1 MRFIILRDVKCFF
14 SRAAYIVGIFLVQ
27 ASQSSMAQKSSL
39 EIGAGL
45 MAFDYTEF
53 DDNNVFLDGETG
65 FIPGVIVKLKT
76 NKRIYYGWEG
86 SLYAN
91 EIDYDGQTQPG
102 GIPVKTNSDALI
114 IDTHFK
120 IGLNFDPSFD
130 RGQKLYAGMGY
141 RYWYRNILSG
151 RDINGDPVAG
161 LLEEYRWFYGL
172 LGYEVHFDASN
183 NVKVGFD
190 FRLTKMFNAKM
201 DVDFLGFNGYDN
213 TSVNLGNKVG
223 ARFAMPVAF
232 KTRHSSLVVTPF
244 YEIIDIGK
252 SNTVVLIRNGNLVD
266 DNSDSFYDAILEPRS
281 ETRNVGIEFT
291 WTW

>member
-1 MRFIILRDVKCFF
+1 MRDVKCFF

-65 FIPGVIVKLKT
+65 LIPGVIVKLKT
-76 NKRIYYGWEG
+76 NKRIYYEWEG

-91 EIDYDGQTQPG
+91 EIDYDGQTQG
-102 GIPVKTNSDALI
+102 GTPVKTNSDALI

-161 LLEEYRWFYGL
+161 LLEEYRWFYSL
-172 LGYEVHFDASN
+172 LGYEVHFDASKD
-183 NVKVGFD
+183 VKVGFD
-190 FRLTKMFNAKM
+190 FRLTKMLNAKM
-201 DVDFLGFNGYDN
+201 DVDFLGFSGYDN
-213 TSVNLGNKVG
+213 TSVKLGNKVG
-223 ARFAMPVAF
+223 ARIAMPIEI
-232 KTRHSSLVVTPF
+232 KMRHSSLTVAPF

-252 SNTVVLIRNGNLVD
+252 SNTVRLTSGGSPTNFVIH
-266 DNSDSFYDAILEPRS
+266 EPRS
-281 ETRNVGIEFT
+281 ETRNAGIEFI
-291 WTW
+291 WSW

>member
-1 MRFIILRDVKCFF
+1 MREVKSFL
-14 SRAAYIVGIFLVQ
+14 SRAAFIVGIFLVQ
-27 ASQSSMAQKSSL
+27 AWQSSLAQKSSF

-65 FIPGVIVKLKT
+65 LIPGVIVKLKT
-76 NKRIYYGWEG
+76 NKRIYYEWEG

-91 EIDYDGQTQPG
+91 EIDYDGQTQG
-102 GIPVKTNSDALI
+102 GTPVKTNSDALI

-120 IGLNFDPSFD
+120 MGLNFDPSFD
-130 RGQKLYAGMGY
+130 RGQKLYTGMGY

-151 RDINGDPVAG
+151 RDINGSPVAG

-201 DVDFLGFNGYDN
+201 DVDFLGFRGYDD
-213 TSVNLGNKVG
+213 TSVKLGNKVG
-223 ARFAMPVAF
+223 ARLAMPVAI
-232 KTRHSSLVVTPF
+232 KMRDSSLIVTPF

-252 SNTVVLIRNGNLVD
+252 SNTVSLTRNGNLID
-266 DNSDSFYDAILEPRS
+266 DDSNGFYDGVLEPRS
-281 ETRNVGIEFT
+281 ETRNAGIEFI
-291 WTW
+291 WSW